1 MGDEVGGLAVNIGPQ
16 QSMALRVTSY
26 RPLVRCSD
34 DPGPLPQ
41 ACQELIQRMPSTGSS
56 PSAPK
61 IIFGEAGDPDVQV
74 GLPYTIT
81 EPSGQCEATIT
92 TVRGLSDLA
101 KWYEMWEGVVAVAG
115 MCVRAGYAGLGF
127 HRGTRGYL
135 TVTLT
140 KGRAARGGV
149 SEE

>member
-1 MGDEVGGLAVNIGPQ
+1 
-16 QSMALRVTSY
+16 MALRVTSY

-81 EPSGQCEATIT
+81 ERMSQPHSILFHRIVASHVVDRWG
-92 TVRGLSDLA
+92 VSLA
-101 KWYEMWEGVVAVAG
+101 GGWILIY
-115 MCVRAGYAGLGF
+115 GLGD
-127 HRGTRGYL
+127 G
-135 TVTLT
+135 
-140 KGRAARGGV
+140 
-149 SEE
+149 